1 MLDYVVESNLSAMA
15 GRQAKILNDLQ
26 TALLLSELSRRR
38 HPLRN
43 RVLGLLS
50 FKAGLRAAEISKLDW
65 SMVLDAS
72 GTIASTITLEDRIAK
87 KKHGRIIPMHP
98 ELRSALE
105 AWKRVSGGKGP
116 IARSERGGRMTPV
129 SICNFFKSAYQAVGL
144 EGCSSHS
151 GRRTF
156 ITKAARAVHRAG
168 GSLRDVQVLAG
179 HASIQTTERYIDYD
193 TDAQRRLVALI

>member
-1 MLDYVVESNLSAMA
+1 MA
-15 GRQAKILNDLQ
+15 GRQAKILADLEL
-26 TALLLSELSRRR
+26 ARLLAELSRRR

-43 RVLGLLS
+43 RVIGLLS

-72 GTIASTITLEDRIAK
+72 GAIASTISLEDRIAK
-87 KKHGRIIPMHP
+87 KRHGRIIPMHP

-116 IARSERGGRMTPV
+116 IARSERGSRMTPV
-129 SICNFFKSAYQAVGL
+129 SICNFFKSCYRAVGL

-168 GSLRDVQVLAG
+168 GSLLDVQRLAG
-179 HASIQTTERYIDYD
+179 HSSISTTQRYIDYD

>member
-1 MLDYVVESNLSAMA
+1 MA
-15 GRQAKILNDLQ
+15 GRQAK
-26 TALLLSELSRRR
+26 LLSDLELARLLAELSRRR

-43 RVLGLLS
+43 RVIGLLS

-72 GTIASTITLEDRIAK
+72 GAVASTIVLENRIVKGK
-87 KKHGRIIPMHP
+87 KRGRIIPMHP

-116 IARSERGGRMTPV
+116 VARSERGGRMTPV
-129 SICNFFKSAYQAVGL
+129 SLVNFFKSAFVAVGL
-144 EGCSSHS
+144 SGCSSHS

-168 GSLRDVQVLAG
+168 GSLRDVQALAG

>member
-1 MLDYVVESNLSAMA
+1 MA
-15 GRQAKILNDLQ
+15 GRQAKILTDTQ
-26 TALLLSELSRRR
+26 TALLLSFLNTRR

-43 RVLGLLS
+43 RVIALLS
-50 FKAGLRAAEISKLDW
+50 FKAGLRAAEIAKLDW
-65 SMVLDAS
+65 SMVLEPGGS
-72 GTIASTITLEDRIAK
+72 VGTTIELQDRVAK
-87 KKHGRIIPMHP
+87 KRHGRTIPLHP
-98 ELRSALE
+98 ELRAALE
-105 AWKRVSGGKGP
+105 AWKRVCGGVGP
-116 IARSERGGRMTPV
+116 VVRSERGGRMNSV

-179 HASIQTTERYIDYD
+179 HSSIQTTERYIDYD
-193 TDAQRRLVALI
+193 TDAQRRLVQLI

>member
-1 MLDYVVESNLSAMA
+1 MA
-15 GRQAKILNDLQ
+15 GHQAKIVNDLQ
-26 TALLLSELSRRR
+26 AALLLSELSRRR

-43 RVLGLLS
+43 RVIGLLS
-50 FKAGLRAAEISKLDW
+50 FKAGLRAGEIARLEW

-72 GTIASTITLEDRIAK
+72 GAIASTISLEDRIAK

-105 AWKRVSGGKGP
+105 AWKRVSGSKGP

-144 EGCSSHS
+144 DGCSSHS

-168 GSLRDVQVLAG
+168 GSLLDVQRLAG
-179 HASIQTTERYIDYD
+179 HQSLTTTQRYIEYD
-193 TDAQRRLVALI
+193 TDAQRRLVALV

>member
-1 MLDYVVESNLSAMA
+1 MA
-15 GRQAKILNDLQ
+15 GRQAKILNDSQ
-26 TALLLSELSRRR
+26 IALLLSSLSQRR

-43 RVLGLLS
+43 RVIGLLS

-65 SMVLDAS
+65 SGVLDPS
-72 GTIASTITLEDRIAK
+72 GAISNTLVLEDRIAK
-87 KKHGRIIPMHP
+87 KRHGRTIPMHA
-98 ELRSALE
+98 ELRRALE
-105 AWKRVSGGKGP
+105 DWRKICGGTGP
-116 IARSERGGRMTPV
+116 VIRSERGGRMTPR
-129 SICNFFKSAYQAVGL
+129 SICNFFKSVYVAAEL
-144 EGCSSHS
+144 DGCSSHS

-179 HASIQTTERYIDYD
+179 HSSIQTTERYIDYD